1 MTTHTTTTPS
11 RLRRLAL
18 PFVGAIALTVALIAP
33 VSPASAAGAVPKGD
47 PYLLYTASISAN
59 GTGTGY
65 SSYINVHDAHNNA
78 YAFGIQSD
86 KGSPQSKGK
95 PRYIWE
101 RVQNGKFT
109 YGYLGPATNKL
120 TPIGMRWYKND
131 VATMIVNHKTIG
143 TLKLNLDGRLFFNA
157 EANARLNG
165 DVVHSTVQNTR
176 ITVGDRKS
184 NTGLNGKWDTSFSFH
199 GLKAKQ
205 TNSPRVQGASF
216 KIDGRVTGLPRGGN
230 WDTAQVSGI
239 GMIAQKW

>member
-1 MTTHTTTTPS
+1 MTTHTTTTTTPS

-33 VSPASAAGAVPKGD
+33 VSPASAAGAVPKGS

-78 YAFGIQSD
+78 YSFGIQSD

-109 YGYLGPATNKL
+109 YGYLGLATNKL
-120 TPIGMRWYKND
+120 TPHRH
-131 VATMIVNHKTIG
+131 A
-143 TLKLNLDGRLFFNA
+143 L
-157 EANARLNG
+157 
-165 DVVHSTVQNTR
+165 VQER
-176 ITVGDRKS
+176 RRDDDREPQ
-184 NTGLNGKWDTSFSFH
+184 DDRH
-199 GLKAKQ
+199 PQAQ
-205 TNSPRVQGASF
+205 PRRSPVLQR
-216 KIDGRVTGLPRGGN
+216 RG
-230 WDTAQVSGI
+230 QRPPER
-239 GMIAQKW
+239 

>member
-1 MTTHTTTTPS
+1 MTTK

-18 PFVGAIALTVALIAP
+18 PLVGAIALGLGLIAP
-33 VSPASAAGAVPKGD
+33 AAPASAAGAVPKGD
-47 PYLLYTASISAN
+47 PYLLYTASISAS
-59 GTGTGY
+59 GSGTGY

-78 YAFGIQSD
+78 FSFGIQSD

-109 YGYLGPATNKL
+109 YGYLGAASNKV
-120 TPIGMRWYKND
+120 TPVGMRWYQND
-131 VATMIVNHKTIG
+131 VGTMIVNHHTIG
-143 TLKLNLDGRLFFNA
+143 TLKVELHGRLFFNA

-176 ITVGDRKS
+176 ITVGNVKGR
-184 NTGLNGKWDTSFSFH
+184 TGLNGKWDTSFSFR

-205 TNSPRVQGASF
+205 TNAPRVQGATF
-216 KIDGRVTGLPRGGN
+216 KIDGRVAGLPRGGN
-230 WDTAQVSGI
+230 WDTEQVSGI
-239 GMIAQKW
+239 AMIAQKW

>member
-1 MTTHTTTTPS
+1 MTRHST

-18 PFVGAIALTVALIAP
+18 PFVGAIALTVALVAP
-33 VSPASAAGAVPKGD
+33 AAPASAAGAVPKGD
-47 PYLLYTASISAN
+47 PYMLYTANISAN

-78 YAFGIQSD
+78 YSFGIQSD
-86 KGSPQSKGK
+86 TGSPQSKGK

-101 RVQNGKFT
+101 RVQNGKFS
-109 YGYLGPATNKL
+109 YGYLDLAPKNKL
-120 TPIGMRWYKND
+120 VPIGMRWYKND

-176 ITVGDRKS
+176 ITVGDRKGQ
-184 NTGLNGKWDTSFSFH
+184 TGLNGTWNTGFSFH
-199 GLKAKQ
+199 GLKATQ
-205 TNSPRVQGASF
+205 TNAPRIQGASF
-216 KIDGRVTGLPRGGN
+216 KIDGRVSGLPRGGN
-230 WDTAQVSGI
+230 WDTEQVSGI
-239 GMIAQKW
+239 AMIAQKW

>member
-1 MTTHTTTTPS
+1 MTRHST

-18 PFVGAIALTVALIAP
+18 PFVGAIALTVALVAP
-33 VSPASAAGAVPKGD
+33 AAPASAAGAVPKGD
-47 PYLLYTASISAN
+47 PYMLYTASISAN

-78 YAFGIQSD
+78 YSFGIQSD
-86 KGSPQSKGK
+86 TGSPQSKGK

-101 RVQNGKFT
+101 RVQNGKFS
-109 YGYLGPATNKL
+109 YGYLDLAPKNKL
-120 TPIGMRWYKND
+120 VPIGMRWYKND

-176 ITVGDRKS
+176 ITVGDRKGQ
-184 NTGLNGKWDTSFSFH
+184 TGLNGTWNTSFSFH
-199 GLKAKQ
+199 GLKATQ
-205 TNSPRVQGASF
+205 TNAPRIQGASF
-216 KIDGRVTGLPRGGN
+216 KIDGRVSGLPRGGN
-230 WDTAQVSGI
+230 WDTEQVSGI
-239 GMIAQKW
+239 AMIAQKW